1 MGCRT
6 FNTKNPLIETTPM
19 NPYKLLTSAM
29 DGKPLFTIDKY
40 KFILNPLTEQVP
52 ATTSQLLEAAS
63 KAIMNHMR
71 TDKYDK
77 IITEEDKG
85 AILVAAVS
93 LMSGLPFG
101 MARWYPNNLA
111 NQVSSIFSCEYL
123 SEGTL
128 YICGIEQNDR
138 VCIIDDIIS
147 TGGTL
152 IGMIKALKEIGAEIV
167 DVIVVGEKIEYKG
180 IERVAQETGIQVKS
194 ILKISVKDDFSKV
207 VGSDEL
213 YKC

>member
-6 FNTKNPLIETTPM
+6 FNTKHPLIESTPM

-52 ATTSQLLEAAS
+52 ATTSQLLEEAS
-63 KAIMNHMR
+63 KAIIDQMKI
-71 TDKYDK
+71 DEYDK

-93 LMSGLPFG
+93 LLSGLPFG
-101 MARWYPNNLA
+101 MARWYPNTLA

-167 DVIVVGEKIEYKG
+167 DIIVVGEKLEYKG
-180 IERVAQETGIQVKS
+180 IERVAQETGIKVKS

-207 VGSDEL
+207 IESE
-213 YKC
+213 